1 MAEQGM
7 PRKMKYGLILA
18 GIIVGVIIL
27 SVVVWKIKTRFR
39 AWKSAQENKA
49 EQQALQAQGI
59 ELSYNPNEYVG
70 FANKLYNAMDGWGT
84 DEDAILEVYEKLR
97 NDLDFLELEA
107 AFGSKDGYT
116 LQEWLRGDL
125 SDYYF
130 DKINGMLQ
138 SQGVTKRI

>member
-49 EQQALQAQGI
+49 EQQALAAQGVT
-59 ELSYNPNEYVG
+59 LSFPPNEYVG

-116 LQEWLRGDL
+116 LQEWLEGDL
-125 SDYYF
+125 SQYYF